1 LQFLSVLAVE
11 QRCANHLKLQN
22 SYVIYIYRLCQGEQ
36 VMSKPRYYLLM
47 MVSYLALVAGVCALL
62 YVPLRGAFLANWGF
76 NMVIFGA
83 LAIGIFLNF
92 RRVVVLRA
100 EISWIEIFRT
110 GSSGL
115 SVAESPQLLRPLA
128 KHLEGMHRD
137 RFSLSALS
145 LQTVLDGIRGRM
157 DESREISRY
166 VISLLVFLGLL
177 GTFWGLLGT
186 IGAVSSVIG
195 ALEVGDRDFNLMF
208 QSMKAGLQEPL
219 QGMGTAFS
227 SSLFGLGGS
236 LVLGFLD
243 IQANHAQNRFFN
255 ELEEWLS
262 GVTELVDRKTKV
274 KLEDKGLLVP
284 AGPDQTQ
291 LDVLISELR
300 RTNNHLEAKFKEH
313 LNPSDV
319 PGPDD
324 RQ

>member
-1 LQFLSVLAVE
+1 
-11 QRCANHLKLQN
+11 
-22 SYVIYIYRLCQGEQ
+22 
-36 VMSKPRYYLLM
+36 MSKPRYYLLM

-115 SVAESPQLLRPLA
+115 SVAESPQLLKPLA

-274 KLEDKGLLVP
+274 KLEDKGLLVSV
-284 AGPDQTQ
+284 GPDQAQ
-291 LDVLISELR
+291 LDALINELR
-300 RTNNHLEAKFKEH
+300 RTNSHLEAKFKED
-313 LNPSDV
+313 LKKPSGV
-319 PGPDD
+319 PDSDD
-324 RQ
+324 HK

>member
-115 SVAESPQLLRPLA
+115 SVTESPQLLRPLA

>member
-1 LQFLSVLAVE
+1 
-11 QRCANHLKLQN
+11 
-22 SYVIYIYRLCQGEQ
+22 
-36 VMSKPRYYLLM
+36 MSKPRYYLLM

-62 YVPLRGAFLANWGF
+62 YAPLRGAFLANWGF
-76 NMVIFGA
+76 NTVIFGA

-92 RRVVVLRA
+92 RRVVVLGP
-100 EISWIEIFRT
+100 EISWIEIFRSGT
-110 GSSGL
+110 SGL

-145 LQTVLDGIRGRM
+145 LRTVLEGIRGRL

-195 ALEVGDRDFNLMF
+195 GLEVGDRDFNLMF
-208 QSMKAGLQEPL
+208 QTMKAGLQEPL
-219 QGMGTAFS
+219 RGMGTAFS

-262 GVTELVDRKTKV
+262 GVTQLVDSTTKV
-274 KLEDKGLLVP
+274 QLEDQGLVTP
-284 AGPDQTQ
+284 VTPVGPDRVQ
-291 LDVLISELR
+291 LADLIRELR
-300 RTNNHLEAKFKEH
+300 RTNSHLDARCKEEPAV
-313 LNPSDV
+313 PSCGSSD
-319 PGPDD
+319 PDH
-324 RQ
+324 QL

>member
-1 LQFLSVLAVE
+1 
-11 QRCANHLKLQN
+11 
-22 SYVIYIYRLCQGEQ
+22 
-36 VMSKPRYYLLM
+36 MSKPRYYLLM
-47 MVSYLALVAGVCALL
+47 MVSYLALVAGVCAFL
-62 YVPLRGAFLANWGF
+62 YVPLRHAFLANWGF
-76 NMVIFGA
+76 NMVILGA

-92 RRVVVLRA
+92 RRVVVLGA

-110 GSSGL
+110 GTSGL
-115 SVAESPQLLRPLA
+115 SVAESPQLLKPLA
-128 KHLEGMHRD
+128 KHLEGLHRD

-145 LQTVLDGIRGRM
+145 LQTVLEGIRGRM

-166 VISLLVFLGLL
+166 MISLLVFLGLL

-195 ALEVGDRDFNLMF
+195 GLEVGNRDFNLMF
-208 QSMKAGLQEPL
+208 QAMKAGLQEPL

-262 GVTELVDRKTKV
+262 GVTQLVDRTTKV
-274 KLEDKGLLVP
+274 RLEGQELTP
-284 AGPDQTQ
+284 AGPGPEQFEA
-291 LDVLISELR
+291 LIEELR
-300 RTNNHLEAKFKEH
+300 RTNSHLEAKFKEEGATT
-313 LNPSDV
+313 SGAVSQQKDSKKDV
-319 PGPDD
+319 L
-324 RQ
+324 

>member
-1 LQFLSVLAVE
+1 MVL
-11 QRCANHLKLQN
+11 
-22 SYVIYIYRLCQGEQ
+22 G
-36 VMSKPRYYLLM
+36 P
-47 MVSYLALVAGVCALL
+47 
-62 YVPLRGAFLANWGF
+62 
-76 NMVIFGA
+76 
-83 LAIGIFLNF
+83 
-92 RRVVVLRA
+92 

-110 GSSGL
+110 GTSGL

-137 RFSLSALS
+137 RFSLSVLS

-186 IGAVSSVIG
+186 IGAVSLVVG
-195 ALEVGDRDFNLMF
+195 GLEVGTGDFNLMF
-208 QSMKAGLQEPL
+208 QTMKAGLQEPL
-219 QGMGTAFS
+219 KGMGTAFS

-262 GVTELVDRKTKV
+262 GVTQLVDRRKKTTY
-274 KLEDKGLLVP
+274 EDQDNLTPACSRPGAIRGFAGRTASDERSSGGKDQAGKGRSV
-284 AGPDQTQ
+284 
-291 LDVLISELR
+291 R
-300 RTNNHLEAKFKEH
+300 
-313 LNPSDV
+313 
-319 PGPDD
+319 
-324 RQ
+324 

>member
-1 LQFLSVLAVE
+1 
-11 QRCANHLKLQN
+11 
-22 SYVIYIYRLCQGEQ
+22 
-36 VMSKPRYYLLM
+36 MSKPRYYLLM
-47 MVSYLALVAGVCALL
+47 MVFFLALVTGVCALL
-62 YVPLRGAFLANWGF
+62 YAPLQKAFLANAGF
-76 NMVIFGA
+76 NTVILGA

-92 RRVVVLRA
+92 RRVVVLGP
-100 EISWIEIFRT
+100 EISWISIFRT
-110 GSSGL
+110 GTTGL

-186 IGAVSSVIG
+186 IGAVSSVVG
-195 ALEVGDRDFNLMF
+195 GLEVGNRDFNLMF
-208 QSMKAGLQEPL
+208 QTMKAGLQEPL
-219 QGMGTAFS
+219 RGMGTAFS

-262 GVTELVDRKTKV
+262 GVTQLVDRTGKV
-274 KLEDKGLLVP
+274 AANEEDIDTVTEDSPEL
-284 AGPDQTQ
+284 A
-291 LDVLISELR
+291 DVLVELR
-300 RTNNHLEAKFKEH
+300 RTNSLLQATLEKKSGQDAE
-313 LNPSDV
+313 
-319 PGPDD
+319 
-324 RQ
+324 